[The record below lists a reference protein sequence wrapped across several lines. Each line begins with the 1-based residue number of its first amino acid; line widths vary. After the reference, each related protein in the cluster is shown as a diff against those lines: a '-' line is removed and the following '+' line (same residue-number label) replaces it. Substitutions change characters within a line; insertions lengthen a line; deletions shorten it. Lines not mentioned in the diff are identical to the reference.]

1 MQVSTLHT
9 ARPSHDF
16 LLDYVMVGA
25 GTFGEPASETFN
37 AVLALELGLMFENIC
52 AVTLQ
57 MNGKIKFAIGP

>member
-1 MQVSTLHT
+1 
-9 ARPSHDF
+9 
-16 LLDYVMVGA
+16 MVGA